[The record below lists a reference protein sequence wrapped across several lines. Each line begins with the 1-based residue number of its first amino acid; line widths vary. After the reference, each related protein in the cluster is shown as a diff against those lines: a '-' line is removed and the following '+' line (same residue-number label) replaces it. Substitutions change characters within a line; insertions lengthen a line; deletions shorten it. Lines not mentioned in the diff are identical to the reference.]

1 MASRKPNRRPPD
13 VPFLILWTILIVA
26 GFVAGE
32 HYLTYRWY
40 LVLFVAINVATFVLY
55 GLDKLLAVTQSR
67 RVPER
72 TLQFVA
78 FLAGSPGALL
88 AMKAFRH
95 KTSKTSFQFVL
106 AILVLVQV
114 LIVLGILR
122 LNGDITF

>member
-1 MASRKPNRRPPD
+1 MKLSKKRNPPD
-13 VPFLILWTILIVA
+13 VPFLIFWTILIVA

-32 HYLTYRWY
+32 YYLTYRWY

-67 RVPER
+67 RIPER
-72 TLQFVA
+72 TLQFTA

-88 AMKAFRH
+88 AMKVFRH

-114 LIVLGILR
+114 LAILGILKFEG
-122 LNGDITF
+122 LIQL